1 MSMKDVEFLGTSL
14 EAVRAFPR
22 DARREVGFQI
32 ERLQNGLEPD
42 SWKPMKTIGKG
53 VRELRVRPAN
63 GAYRVI
69 YLATLPDAIYVLHA
83 FEKKTQATPQKD
95 IDLAITRFKTLNK

>member
-1 MSMKDVEFLGTSL
+1 MKDVEFLGTSL
-14 EAVRAFPR
+14 EAVRAFPQE
-22 DARREVGFQI
+22 ARREVGFQI

-53 VRELRVRPAN
+53 VRELRVRQAN

-69 YLATLPDAIYVLHA
+69 YLATLPDGIYVLHA

-95 IDLAITRFKTLNK
+95 IDLAIARFKILSR

>member
-1 MSMKDVEFLGTSL
+1 MKDVEFLGASL
-14 EAVRAFPR
+14 DVVRAFPQA
-22 DARREVGFQI
+22 ARREVGFQI

-53 VRELRVRPAN
+53 VRELRVRQSN

-69 YLATLPDAIYVLHA
+69 YLATRADVIYVLHA
-83 FEKKTQATPQKD
+83 FEKKTQATQQRELE
-95 IDLAITRFKTLNK
+95 LAIARFRSLPT

>member
-1 MSMKDVEFLGTSL
+1 MKDVEFLGTSL
-14 EAVRAFPR
+14 EVVRAFPQE
-22 DARREVGFQI
+22 ARREVGFQI

-53 VRELRVRPAN
+53 VRELRVRQSN

-69 YLATLPDAIYVLHA
+69 YLATLPNAIYVLHA

-95 IDLAITRFKTLNK
+95 IDVAIARFKTLNE